1 MRYAMNENTE
11 SQIIE
16 NFTEIVDKTVVRYN
30 KSVVL
35 DFVTTHSF
43 DIIDQAMV
51 ELQKGFDTIVA
62 AFEQIQAS
70 GNASSSNT
78 GRVNS
83 MMGDILESN
92 KKLQSEINER
102 VSEIDEASVNAKSA
116 AASFELLKEKTAD
129 VADMLAGIQDVSV
142 KTGILAINAS
152 IEAAR
157 AGKVGCGFRI
167 IANEVRSLATQTGDF
182 TKKIEAKLAE
192 FRETVD
198 EINKSMTL
206 FIDLFLRFQQ
216 SFTGVL
222 NNFNQNAVTL
232 DEAGNSLTEIAA
244 AVKEQA
250 IAMKDGLRSLEK
262 VNGSLHDTHAILD
275 VIQTSYSFLDTLLE
289 QKQSS

>member
-1 MRYAMNENTE
+1 MSENAVVG
-11 SQIIE
+11 
-16 NFTEIVDKTVVRYN
+16 NFTDAINRTVIRYN
-30 KSVVL
+30 KSIVL
-35 DFVTTHSF
+35 DFVTTRSF
-43 DIIDQAMV
+43 EIIDESMRR
-51 ELQKGFDTIVA
+51 LQSGFDTIVS
-62 AFEQIQAS
+62 AFEEIQATGS
-70 GNASSSNT
+70 TSSANT
-78 GRVNS
+78 GRVNG
-83 MMGDILESN
+83 MMSDILNNN
-92 KKLQSEINER
+92 KKLHAEINER
-102 VSEIDEASVNAKSA
+102 VGELEEASVNARN
-116 AASFELLKEKTAD
+116 AASSFEVLKERTSD

-157 AGKVGCGFRI
+157 AGKVGSGFRI

-182 TKKIEAKLAE
+182 TQKIEAKLNE
-192 FRETVD
+192 FRASVD

-222 NNFNQNAVTL
+222 NNFNQNASTL

-250 IAMKDGLRSLEK
+250 IAMKDGLCSLER

-289 QKQSS
+289 QKQGS